1 MKTIKAFLFSCVL
14 LIGISALAQNQA
26 EAARPILD
34 IKGEVINETSNEPI
48 AKVNIE
54 ILGGAYTTTD
64 TWGQF
69 KIKGAVGQELVIR
82 STNFETVYHTI
93 VNDDFIRIKVL
104 KSDDVYPSVSKFNS
118 RSINNFSVYIDSAK
132 TIAKQDATKSIN
144 YITEAVNSV
153 PGGTPSAL
161 QNKIAFE
168 LLGDIN
174 SYWSQPDLAADN
186 YKRSIAASPSIG
198 VKIKLAK
205 AYMQSNNYQESI
217 AVCNAL
223 LAKKLPPYQEVQVY
237 EILGDTYSAID
248 DSEKGIANYQK
259 GLEKASKHL
268 ITPKITDL
276 NSKIADIY
284 SNSGSADAAE
294 EYYGNSLELSTLEN
308 KKRAAQEKDKVAD
321 FYGKNLNFEKEIEL
335 RNLALEEIESISDD
349 ETEETTIGTLSPQ
362 RQNYKIG
369 NAYLSQEKYDD
380 AIPFYER
387 SIVEADA
394 KEDLLVKKDATRKLS
409 ELYRD
414 RGDFGKAAESYEKYV
429 AVVDELYIK
438 KEQEISQ
445 AARFSKEMALKQ
457 NRITSL
463 ENDRNLNESR
473 YKLAFENEELI
484 NKNSSI
490 QKWIIGSLI
499 LIALLLL
506 YAAYT
511 QYKNVKQQQYVN
523 NQLALKNLRS
533 QMNPHFIFNALNSV
547 NSFISSN
554 DERAANRYLS
564 DFSQLMRSVLENSE
578 ENFIALT
585 KEIELLELYVKLEHF
600 RFKDKFDYTVT
611 VDPSIDLDQF
621 VIPPMLLQPY
631 IENAVWH
638 GLRYK
643 KERGA
648 LEIKFTKVDA
658 ETVVITITD
667 DGIGRTKSK
676 ELKTDNQKKQQSK
689 GMGNI
694 KKRISILNKMY
705 RDKVDVFIEDAQ
717 EDASGTRVRLTL
729 KKD

>member
-14 LIGISALAQNQA
+14 LLGISALAQNQA

-34 IKGEVINETSNEPI
+34 IKGEVVNEASNEPI

-69 KIKGAVGQELVIR
+69 KIKGAIGQELVIR

-132 TIAKQDATKSIN
+132 TIAKKDATKSIN

-186 YKRSIAASPSIG
+186 YKRSIAASPSVT

-205 AYMQSNNYQESI
+205 AYMQSKNYQESI

-223 LAKKLPPYQEVQVY
+223 LAKKLPPYQEVEVY

-349 ETEETTIGTLSPQ
+349 ETEETTTGTLSPQ

-717 EDASGTRVRLTL
+717 EDATGTRVRLTL

>member
-1 MKTIKAFLFSCVL
+1 MKTLKTYFFICT
-14 LIGISALAQNQA
+14 LILGATTFAQNQSKVSQ
-26 EAARPILD
+26 PILE
-34 IKGEVINETSNEPI
+34 IQGEVLEDETNKPI

-54 ILGGAYTTTD
+54 VLGGAYTTTD
-64 TWGQF
+64 NSGKFTINGS
-69 KIKGAVGQELVIR
+69 IGQELIIR
-82 STNFETVYHTI
+82 STNFQTVYHTI
-93 VNDDFIRIKVL
+93 RSSDFIRIKVINTAG
-104 KSDDVYPSVSKFNS
+104 DYPSVSKVNS
-118 RSINNFSVYIDSAK
+118 RSINSFSTYIDSAK
-132 TIAKQDATKSIN
+132 TLVKKDATKSIN
-144 YITEAVNSV
+144 YITEAVNSI
-153 PGGTPSAL
+153 PGGEPSAL

-186 YKRSIAASPSIG
+186 YKRSVSASNSVG
-198 VKIKLAK
+198 VQIKLAR
-205 AYMQSNNYQESI
+205 AYVQSKNYQESI
-217 AVCNAL
+217 TLCKSL
-223 LAKKLPPYQEVQVY
+223 LTKKLPPFQEVETY
-237 EILGDTYSAID
+237 EILGDTYSMID
-248 DSEKGIANYQK
+248 DSEKGIENYQK
-259 GLEKASKHL
+259 ALEIASRHL

-276 NSKIADIY
+276 NSKIAAVY
-284 SNSGSADAAE
+284 ANSGAADAAE
-294 EYYGNSLELSTLEN
+294 EYYGNSLELSTREN

-321 FYGKNLNFEKEIEL
+321 FYGKNQNFDKEIEL
-335 RNLALEEIESISDD
+335 RNLALEEIEAIADD
-349 ETEETTIGTLSPQ
+349 EAPETVNGALTTQ

-369 NAYLSQEKYDD
+369 NAYVSQEKYDD

-387 SIVEADA
+387 SIVEAEA
-394 KEDLLVKKDATRKLS
+394 KEDLVVKKDATRKLS

-414 RGDFGKAAESYEKYV
+414 RGDFDKAAATYENYV
-429 AVVDELYIK
+429 AVVDELYVK

-463 ENDRNLNESR
+463 ENDRKLNESR

-490 QKWIIGSLI
+490 QNWIIGALI

-511 QYKNVKQQQYVN
+511 QFKNVRQQQYVN

-578 ENFIALT
+578 ENFIPLS

-611 VDPSIDLDQF
+611 IDPAIDLDQF

-643 KERGA
+643 KERGSLA
-648 LEIKFTKVDA
+648 VKFEKVNA
-658 ETVVITITD
+658 ETMVITITD
-667 DGIGRTKSK
+667 DGIGRTQSK
-676 ELKTDNQKKQQSK
+676 ALKTENQKKQQSK

-717 EDASGTRVRLTL
+717 EDATGTRVRLTL